1 MDHTRYMAETEDLLH
16 LTKAEQVS
24 FKGKHCTKEDLSTS
38 AVYNPGTYSS
48 MLLENAQY
56 LMAL

>member
-1 MDHTRYMAETEDLLH
+1 MAETEDLLH